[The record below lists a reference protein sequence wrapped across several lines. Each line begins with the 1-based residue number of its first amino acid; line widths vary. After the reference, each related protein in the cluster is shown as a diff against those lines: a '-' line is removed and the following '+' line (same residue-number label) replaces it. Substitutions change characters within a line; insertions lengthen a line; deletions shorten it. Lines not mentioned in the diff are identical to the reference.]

1 MTWALE
7 FYSRSS
13 HCGAMEHIH
22 FTNIWQ
28 HFFFPGKFLL
38 AVSIF
43 QNLRFN
49 EIKTIFLNEQRSVWL
64 SQLSITA

>member
-1 MTWALE
+1 MAQWNTYILLT
-7 FYSRSS
+7 FGS
-13 HCGAMEHIH
+13 I
-22 FTNIWQ
+22 
-28 HFFFPGKFLL
+28 FFFPGKFLL

>member
-1 MTWALE
+1 MAQWNTYILLT
-7 FYSRSS
+7 FGS
-13 HCGAMEHIH
+13 I
-22 FTNIWQ
+22 
-28 HFFFPGKFLL
+28 FFPGKFLL